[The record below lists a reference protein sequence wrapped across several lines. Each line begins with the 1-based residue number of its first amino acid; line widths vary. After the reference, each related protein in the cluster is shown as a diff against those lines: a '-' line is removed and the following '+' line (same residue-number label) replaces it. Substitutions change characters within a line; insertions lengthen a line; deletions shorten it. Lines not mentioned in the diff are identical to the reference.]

1 MEIRR
6 VQSKEGPRQM
16 GTLGC
21 ALVRKGGYR
30 LSVAEGE
37 MGFHNCGVG
46 KKSGAGDENGW
57 AWLGLQLRVLAE
69 KGSGST

>member
-21 ALVRKGGYR
+21 ALVRTGGYR

-37 MGFHNCGVG
+37 MGFHNGGVG
-46 KKSGAGDENGW
+46 DVVLVIIPAEEGRRGW
-57 AWLGLQLRVLAE
+57 VD
-69 KGSGST
+69 KTH

>member
-1 MEIRR
+1 
-6 VQSKEGPRQM
+6 M

-37 MGFHNCGVG
+37 IGFRNGGVG
-46 KKSGAGDENGW
+46 DVVLVIIPAGERGGGGVD
-57 AWLGLQLRVLAE
+57 
-69 KGSGST
+69 KTHH